1 MRKPLH
7 PIAILIIK
15 HLEGRATPQEQAEL
29 NDEVNASAG
38 TRALLEELTDEYRMS
53 RDLSAYSADK
63 KATWAKI
70 VALAP
75 ELQEKQ
81 PLEKPVKRT
90 RWIYYYSVAIIL
102 LLAVGISSWH
112 FYLGDQ
118 RSNGVVQLDQVHYK
132 NDVDAPASHCATL
145 TLADGTMIN
154 LDEVHTG
161 QLAGQGIMEVVK
173 REDGAVEYQ
182 ESAIGSRQSA
192 INSRQSAVGNR
203 QLGVAYNTI
212 STPKGGR
219 HKIVLADGSV
229 VWLNAASSL
238 RYPTRFVGNKR
249 VVELTGEGYFE
260 VAKQAA
266 PGKRP
271 FIVKVKG
278 MQVEVLGTHFNVRSY
293 TDEPAIKTTLLEG
306 SVKVLK
312 DGQSVVLQPGQQAA
326 VSHQSQPSLPIPVQT
341 VDTEEAIAWK
351 NDLFMFNNAAITTI
365 MGELARHYNV
375 EVAYEGNLPADRFN
389 IMGIPQHVPISRI
402 LKTLELTS
410 KVRFEI
416 EGRKIM
422 VRKDQ

>member
-15 HLEGRATPQEQAEL
+15 YLEGRATPQEQAEL
-29 NDEVNASAG
+29 NAAVNASAG

-90 RWIYYYSVAIIL
+90 RWIYYYSIAVMI

-145 TLADGTMIN
+145 TLADGTVIN
-154 LDEVHTG
+154 LDEVPTG
-161 QLAGQGIMEVVK
+161 QLANQGAMEVVK
-173 REDGAVEYQ
+173 QEDGTVEYRKS
-182 ESAIGSRQSA
+182 EVRGRKSE
-192 INSRQSAVGNR
+192 
-203 QLGVAYNTI
+203 VAYNTI

-238 RYPTRFVGNKR
+238 RYPTRFAGNKR

-260 VAKQAA
+260 VEKQAA

-278 MQVEVLGTHFNVRSY
+278 MQVEVLGTHFTINSY
-293 TDEPAIKTTLLEG
+293 TDEPVIKTTLLEG

-312 DGQSVVLQPGQQAA
+312 GGQSVVLQPGQQAA
-326 VSHQSQPSLPIPVQT
+326 VSPQSPTSLPIPVQS
-341 VDTEEAIAWK
+341 VDTEAAIAWK
-351 NDLFMFNNAAITTI
+351 NDLFIYNNAPITTI
-365 MGELARHYNV
+365 MGELVRHYNV
-375 EVAYEGNLPADRFN
+375 EVVYAGNLPADKFN

-402 LKTLELTS
+402 LKTLELTG
-410 KVRFEI
+410 KVRFDI
-416 EGRKIM
+416 EGRRIT
-422 VRKDQ
+422 VRKG

>member
-15 HLEGRATPQEQAEL
+15 YLEGRATPQDQAEL
-29 NDEVNASAG
+29 NAAVNASAG
-38 TRALLEELTDEYRMS
+38 IRALLEELTDEYRMS

-90 RWIYYYSVAIIL
+90 RWIYYYSIAVMI

-145 TLADGTMIN
+145 TLADGTVIN

-173 REDGAVEYQ
+173 REDGAVEYRSR
-182 ESAIGSRQSA
+182 ELGAGSREA
-192 INSRQSAVGNR
+192 RVGR
-203 QLGVAYNTI
+203 RGSGVAYNTI
-212 STPKGGR
+212 STPKGSR
-219 HKIVLADGSV
+219 HKIILADGSV

-238 RYPTRFVGNKR
+238 RYPTRFTGNKR

-260 VAKQAA
+260 VVKQAA

-278 MQVEVLGTHFNVRSY
+278 MQVEVLGTHFTINSY
-293 TDEPAIKTTLLEG
+293 TDEPAIRTTLLEG

-312 DGQSVVLQPGQQAA
+312 GGQSVVLQPGQQAA
-326 VSHQSQPSLPIPVQT
+326 VSPQSPTSLPIPVQS
-341 VDTEEAIAWK
+341 VDTEAVIAWK
-351 NDLFMFNNAAITTI
+351 NDLFIYNNAPITTI
-365 MGELARHYNV
+365 MGELDRHYNV
-375 EVAYEGNLPADRFN
+375 EVVYAGNLPADKFN

-402 LKTLELTS
+402 LKTLELTG
-410 KVRFEI
+410 KVRFNI
-416 EGRKIM
+416 EGRRIT
-422 VRKDQ
+422 VRKG

>member
-7 PIAILIIK
+7 PIALLIIK

-29 NDEVNASAG
+29 NAEVSASAG
-38 TRALLEELTDEYRMS
+38 NRALLEELTDEYRMS

-90 RWIYYYSVAIIL
+90 RWIYHYSIAVMI

-145 TLADGTMIN
+145 TLADGTVIN
-154 LDEVHTG
+154 LDEVPTG
-161 QLAGQGIMEVVK
+161 QLAGQDIMEVVK
-173 REDGAVEYQ
+173 REDGAVEYR
-182 ESAIGSRQSA
+182 ESGIVNRQSS
-192 INSRQSAVGNR
+192 IVNRQSSITNR
-203 QLGVAYNTI
+203 RSGVTYNTI
-212 STPKGGR
+212 STPTGGR

-238 RYPTRFVGNKR
+238 RYPTRFTGNKR
-249 VVELTGEGYFE
+249 VVALTGEGYFE
-260 VAKQAA
+260 VEKQAA

-278 MQVEVLGTHFNVRSY
+278 MQVEVLGTHFTINSY
-293 TDEPAIKTTLLEG
+293 TDEPAIRTTLLEG

-312 DGQSVVLQPGQQAA
+312 GGQSVVLQPGQQAA
-326 VSHQSQPSLPIPVQT
+326 VSPQSPTSLPIPVQT
-341 VDTEEAIAWK
+341 VDTEAAIAWK
-351 NDLFMFNNAAITTI
+351 NDLFIYNNAPITTI
-365 MGELARHYNV
+365 MGELVRHYNV
-375 EVAYEGNLPADRFN
+375 EVVYAGNLPADKFN

-402 LKTLELTS
+402 LKTLELTG
-410 KVRFEI
+410 KVRFEV
-416 EGRKIM
+416 EGRRIT
-422 VRKDQ
+422 VRKG